1 MKPLVLSKPLTL
13 RRAIH
18 CALAASSLG
27 LAGSAHA
34 AGVIT
39 GFQLM
44 DPAVGAVS
52 EFNIDNVHNTVDFTK
67 AFNNVN
73 PMGVRF
79 TVGYSPTASSAPYT
93 VTENVRN
100 LTGQSWSG
108 YQMGLSD
115 PPAGTTTGNTGGVK
129 AGVGASAGAGGTGA
143 GAGTGATAGVGGA
156 GVGAGANAGVGGTK
170 AGTGTG
176 PGGTSGGVAANT
188 GGTHVAAPGSPEDL
202 QGSGFTN
209 VQSATLGGFTLN
221 SKTAGP
227 SNLSFTGALANAGNA
242 QARFALLLR
251 DPGQDGSYALNL
263 RETPM
268 TSAAAVP
275 VPAAAWLLGSALV
288 GLGTIRRRRSGA
300 A

>member
-1 MKPLVLSKPLTL
+1 MKPLVLSSPFTL

-27 LAGSAHA
+27 LAGTAHA

-44 DPAVGAVS
+44 DPAGGSVS
-52 EFNIDNVHNTVDFTK
+52 EFTVDNLRNTVDFAK
-67 AFNNVN
+67 AFNAVN
-73 PMGVRF
+73 PLAVRF

-93 VTENVRN
+93 VTESVRN
-100 LTGQSWSG
+100 LTGQSWAG
-108 YQMGLSD
+108 YQMSLSD
-115 PPAGTTTGNTGGVK
+115 PPVATSTTTTTATSGGMVTRGGTGTTPTAGTPTTATG
-129 AGVGASAGAGGTGA
+129 GGTGA
-143 GAGTGATAGVGGA
+143 GVGTGTTAA
-156 GVGAGANAGVGGTK
+156 VGGTN
-170 AGTGTG
+170 GGTG
-176 PGGTSGGVAANT
+176 PRPGASN
-188 GGTHVAAPGSPEDL
+188 GGTHVVVPGSPEDL
-202 QGSGFTN
+202 QGAGFAN

-242 QARFALLLR
+242 RARFALLLR
-251 DPGQDGSYALNL
+251 DPGQGGSYALNL

-268 TSAAAVP
+268 TATAAVP

-288 GLGTIRRRRSGA
+288 GLGTIRRRRTGA